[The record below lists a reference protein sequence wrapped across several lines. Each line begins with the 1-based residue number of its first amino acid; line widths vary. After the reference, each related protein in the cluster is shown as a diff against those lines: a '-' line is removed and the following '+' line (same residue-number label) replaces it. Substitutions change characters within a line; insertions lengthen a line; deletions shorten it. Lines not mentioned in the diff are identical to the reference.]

1 MGKSAL
7 ASLPSVDRLLGS
19 TEGLRLAER
28 HGRTLVVEAVREVL
42 ASARTQLTADPQAPC
57 PDETEVIAACASR
70 IDSLLR
76 ASLRPVF
83 NLSGTVLH
91 TNLGRAILPEA
102 AIAAAAAAMGRPVN
116 LEYDVDG
123 AARGE
128 RDSHV
133 EGWLKRLTGAEAAV
147 VVNNNAAAVYLS
159 LYALAKRKEVIVSR
173 GELVEI
179 GGSFRIPDIM
189 ASAQCKLREV
199 GTTNRTHPRD
209 FEEAIGKDTAALMKV
224 HTSNYTVQGFTAMVS
239 EPDLA
244 AIAHKHGLPL
254 INDLGSGTLVN
265 LEEFGL
271 PHEPTPREAIADG
284 ADIVTFSGDKLLG
297 GPQCGLIVGRADL
310 IAKIR
315 KNPMKRALRL
325 DKSRL
330 AALEVV
336 LRLYASPERLAKE
349 VPTLRLLTRAQAE
362 IRALAD
368 RLLPAIAKA
377 VEGRASARI
386 VDCLSQIGSGALP
399 VDTLPSAGIALA
411 PQGKRRSGAADALAA
426 AFRALPVPV
435 IGRISE
441 GELILD
447 LRCLEDEAAFTA
459 QLASLAPSRA
469 P

>member
-336 LRLYASPERLAKE
+336 LRLYASPERLTKE

>member
-336 LRLYASPERLAKE
+336 LRLYASPERLTKE

-386 VDCLSQIGSGALP
+386 VECLSQIGSGALP

>member
-57 PDETEVIAACASR
+57 PDEAEVIAACASR

-239 EPDLA
+239 EADLA
-244 AIAHKHGLPL
+244 TIAHKHGLPL

-399 VDTLPSAGIALA
+399 VDTLPSAGIALT

-447 LRCLEDEAAFTA
+447 LRCLEDETAFTA
-459 QLASLAPSRA
+459 QLVALAPSRA

>member
-1 MGKSAL
+1 M
-7 ASLPSVDRLLGS
+7 
-19 TEGLRLAER
+19 
-28 HGRTLVVEAVREVL
+28 
-42 ASARTQLTADPQAPC
+42 
-57 PDETEVIAACASR
+57 
-70 IDSLLR
+70 
-76 ASLRPVF
+76 
-83 NLSGTVLH
+83 
-91 TNLGRAILPEA
+91 
-102 AIAAAAAAMGRPVN
+102 
-116 LEYDVDG
+116 
-123 AARGE
+123 
-128 RDSHV
+128 
-133 EGWLKRLTGAEAAV
+133 

-159 LYALAKRKEVIVSR
+159 LYALARRKEVIVSR

-239 EPDLA
+239 EADLA
-244 AIAHKHGLPL
+244 TIAHKHGLPL

-336 LRLYASPERLAKE
+336 LRLYASPERLTKE

-386 VDCLSQIGSGALP
+386 VECLSQIGSGALP

>member
-239 EPDLA
+239 EADLA
-244 AIAHKHGLPL
+244 TIAHKHGLPL

-336 LRLYASPERLAKE
+336 LRLYASPERLTKE

-386 VDCLSQIGSGALP
+386 IECLSQIGSGALP

-411 PQGKRRSGAADALAA
+411 PRGKRRSGAAAALAA

>member
-244 AIAHKHGLPL
+244 TIAHKHGLPL

-336 LRLYASPERLAKE
+336 LRLYASPERLTKE

-386 VDCLSQIGSGALP
+386 IECLSQIGSGALP